1 MLWWNDKFIST
12 EQVFVIFSSSTIDR
26 DTEVPVAIFWNK
38 EYNVAADGSLDTN
51 KQSNSGE
58 IMQNLQQWA
67 NPAVRFFIK
76 KTPLWHL
83 IRHYENIVN
92 GNVFFSVSCDLLSWV
107 KLNASLLL
115 TLTFHMLQN
124 LLIFISWDK

>member
-1 MLWWNDKFIST
+1 MFWWNDKFIST
-12 EQVFVIFSSSTIDR
+12 GQAFVIFSSSTIDR
-26 DTEVPVAIFWNK
+26 DTEVPLDIFWNK

-67 NPAVRFFIK
+67 NPAVKFFIK
-76 KTPLWHL
+76 KTRLRHL
-83 IRHYENIVN
+83 IRHCENIVV
-92 GNVFFSVSCDLLSWV
+92 GNVFFSVSCDWLSWV

-115 TLTFHMLQN
+115 TLTFHILQN
-124 LLIFISWDK
+124 LFIFISWDK